1 MESEQLNEMPFNLGD
16 LGSFYST
23 ITNLVSASEK
33 MDVAPVKVRHNVYKI
48 VDTNHELYYYKDH
61 DIIISGVF
69 LTKISNAAFKI
80 TAVGK
85 HPDYRGSAPYV
96 TDLYRSIIK
105 DLDVNQVL
113 LSDTNL
119 TNDSI
124 KIWKRL
130 AREMPEK
137 IYIYDRTTRET
148 TAITNP
154 NELNRAFGKSPD
166 MVKYQFMVRGQRG
179 NTDPERIQ
187 QLAGIKKE

>member
-1 MESEQLNEMPFNLGD
+1 MSAVILSEMPFNLGD

-23 ITNLVSASEK
+23 ITNLVAASEK
-33 MDVAPVKVRHNVYKI
+33 MNVTPVKVGYNVYKI

-61 DIIISGVF
+61 GVIISGVF
-69 LTKISNAAFKI
+69 LTKSNNGSLKI

-85 HPDYRGSAPYV
+85 HPDYKGRAPYV
-96 TDLYRSIIK
+96 IDLYRSIIK

-130 AREMPEK
+130 AKEMPEK

-148 TAITNP
+148 TAIANP
-154 NELNRAFGKSPD
+154 NELNRAFGKTPN

-187 QLAGIKKE
+187 ELAGIKKE